1 MSGYVEQRLG
11 ETLARRADELGCGPR
26 FSAEDVVRAGRVA
39 LRRRRAIRIASAA
52 VGVVSVLVV
61 VGAVAAAGGQD
72 RKLPAG
78 PPTLTQT
85 PAPSTSAPS
94 ASASA
99 SAPSTSAP
107 AGLSTAALGLDV
119 LSGNVILRSDGR
131 RVTLALPAE
140 VSTDAATRVPGGWV
154 LATHDA
160 ASAAYSSALW
170 FAPDAGPVQ
179 RIVGPADSYQVSADG
194 GVLVAAGGLLPG
206 GTSPTVTAF
215 ELPSLRMLGQTSFD
229 SAFGPVVAGISGDR
243 VVLYGAQGA
252 PGDST
257 AAVWNLRTGTLR
269 PTSQP
274 IWTWG
279 VSRNGTVLRRV
290 DRHGPG
296 GAKDVTAA
304 CIDVVTIGDS
314 MPTGQTGLCATWLA
328 KPEGSGQLSPDG
340 TWTVLSTTTPTSG
353 EPAIALVRATDL
365 HAGRWRPVAVNLPAG
380 STAEFWD
387 TNETVIFSVG
397 GGSSTLYRCASN
409 GSCVPVAMPA
419 ELSEPRLVRPPGS

>member
-11 ETLARRADELGCGPR
+11 ETLARRANELGHGPG
-26 FSAEDVVRAGRVA
+26 FSAEDIVHAGHAA
-39 LRRRRAIRIASAA
+39 LRRRRVVRIACAA
-52 VGVVSVLVV
+52 VGVVAVLVV
-61 VGAVAAAGGQD
+61 GSAVAAAGGQG
-72 RKLPAG
+72 RRLPAG

-94 ASASA
+94 T

-119 LSGNVILRSDGR
+119 LAGNVILRPDGQ
-131 RVTLALPAE
+131 RVTLALP
-140 VSTDAATRVPGGWV
+140 VGLTTDAATRVPAGWV

-160 ASAAYSSALW
+160 ASAGDSTTLW

-194 GVLVAAGGLLPG
+194 RVLVAAGGLLLG
-206 GTSPTVTAF
+206 GTSPAVTAF
-215 ELPSLRMLGQTSFD
+215 DLPSLRMLGQTSFD
-229 SAFGPVVAGISGDR
+229 SGFGPLVAGISGDR
-243 VVLYGAQGA
+243 VVLYGAQGS
-252 PGDST
+252 PGPST
-257 AAVWNLRTGTLR
+257 AAVWNMRTGTLR

-290 DRHGPG
+290 DRSGPG
-296 GAKDVTAA
+296 GAKDIAAA
-304 CIDVVTIGDS
+304 CVDVVTIGDS

-328 KPEGSGQLSPDG
+328 KSEGSGQLSPDG

-353 EPAIALVRATDL
+353 EPAIALVRAADL
-365 HAGRWRPVAVNLPAG
+365 HAGRWRPITVNLPAG
-380 STAEFWD
+380 SIAQFWD
-387 TNETVIFSVG
+387 TNGTVLFSA
-397 GGSSTLYRCASN
+397 GGSSPAFYRCDTN
-409 GSCVPVAMPA
+409 GSCVPVTMPA
-419 ELSEPRLVRPPGS
+419 DLSEPQLVRPPGS